1 MMGNLYTDMSKF
13 PPNILVRKVWTLS
26 HVAKAKAFAS
36 GSEVLREKEKK
47 QGQSTCQI
55 PSKSHPWL
63 QGMKPTAYL
72 SSLCQA
78 GAGLETLS
86 NEGLL
91 WQAPLGMDHGL
102 PGEPDKEAE
111 VQLVGAAHTQSC
123 LVAKTDR
130 GKGGE
135 GVGQGVGGASGQQ
148 SEKRRADEQNKGAP
162 EWLSVQL
169 PISGMGID
177 KEQEGKYS
185 VIRWESQDSGD
196 GQLLTLLLEV

>member
-1 MMGNLYTDMSKF
+1 MEAL
-13 PPNILVRKVWTLS
+13 P
-26 HVAKAKAFAS
+26 
-36 GSEVLREKEKK
+36 
-47 QGQSTCQI
+47 
-55 PSKSHPWL
+55 
-63 QGMKPTAYL
+63 
-72 SSLCQA
+72 
-78 GAGLETLS
+78 

-111 VQLVGAAHTQSC
+111 VQLMGAAHTKSC

-135 GVGQGVGGASGQQ
+135 GVGQGVRGASGQE
-148 SEKRRADEQNKGAP
+148 SEKRADEQNKGAL
-162 EWLSVQL
+162 EWLLVQL

-185 VIRWESQDSGD
+185 VIR
-196 GQLLTLLLEV
+196 